1 VRKGVM
7 VLSDEI
13 YEKII
18 YGEEHVSIASL
29 GREIYDLTI
38 TVNGF
43 SKSYSMTGWRLGY
56 MAASKDIID
65 AVGKIQDQSTSNPTS
80 FAQKGAV
87 AALTGPQECV
97 EEMRREFERRRDRI
111 VELLNACP
119 GVDCLTPGG
128 AFYVFPNV
136 SGALEMAGG
145 RFADSDGL
153 AEWLLEAAK
162 VAIVPGSGF
171 GAPGNVRLS
180 YATSMQAIEEG
191 LARMRSALE
200 GLRG

>member
-1 VRKGVM
+1 
-7 VLSDEI
+7 
-13 YEKII
+13 
-18 YGEEHVSIASL
+18 
-29 GREIYDLTI
+29 
-38 TVNGF
+38 
-43 SKSYSMTGWRLGY
+43 
-56 MAASKDIID
+56 
-65 AVGKIQDQSTSNPTS
+65 
-80 FAQKGAV
+80 
-87 AALTGPQECV
+87 
-97 EEMRREFERRRDRI
+97 
-111 VELLNACP
+111 
-119 GVDCLTPGG
+119 
-128 AFYVFPNV
+128 VFPNV

>member
-1 VRKGVM
+1 
-7 VLSDEI
+7 
-13 YEKII
+13 
-18 YGEEHVSIASL
+18 
-29 GREIYDLTI
+29 
-38 TVNGF
+38 
-43 SKSYSMTGWRLGY
+43 
-56 MAASKDIID
+56 
-65 AVGKIQDQSTSNPTS
+65 
-80 FAQKGAV
+80 
-87 AALTGPQECV
+87 V

-119 GVDCLTPGG
+119 GVECLTPGG

-136 SGALEMAGG
+136 SGVLKMSGG
-145 RFADSDGL
+145 KFADSDAL

-171 GAPGNVRLS
+171 GAPENVRLS

-200 GLRG
+200 GLQG